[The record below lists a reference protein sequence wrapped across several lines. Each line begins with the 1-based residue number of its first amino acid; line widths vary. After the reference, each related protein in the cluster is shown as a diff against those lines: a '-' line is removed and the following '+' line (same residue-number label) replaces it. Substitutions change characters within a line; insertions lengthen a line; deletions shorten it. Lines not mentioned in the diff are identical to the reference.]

1 MLHYS
6 DLWKSVRTE
15 VMTKATK
22 FNMITWGLGVFASK
36 HSFTEKESLQ
46 TFKINIEFLHIELR
60 ACL

>member
-36 HSFTEKESLQ
+36 QLYRKGKSP
-46 TFKINIEFLHIELR
+46 NIQNKH
-60 ACL
+60 